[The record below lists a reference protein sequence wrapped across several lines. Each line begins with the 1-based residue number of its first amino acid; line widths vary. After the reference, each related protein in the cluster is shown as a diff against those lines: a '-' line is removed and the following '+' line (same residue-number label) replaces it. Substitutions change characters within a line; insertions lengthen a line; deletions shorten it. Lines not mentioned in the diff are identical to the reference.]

1 MKLIFYVPYY
11 RPGGVER
18 VIISLVTEFGR
29 YIDQVVLVASP
40 SILSHLQRQ
49 IPDDDKVIYQPF
61 TLVNY
66 SYKNKLLGIVN
77 KLHVLAKKVKLN
89 LFSSFKQNY
98 YQNLVFEQII
108 DKYNITHCLY
118 AIANKTVPPVI
129 KVPLFTISH
138 DLFWHFSPLTY
149 DQKYINK
156 YDESLLKWLNKA
168 DGIITVSEKT
178 KNDIVKLFPQFQ
190 NKIKTIANAGF
201 IPSNKKN
208 NIIINKHS
216 NEIIFLFPSSF
227 GIYKDHLTL
236 IEAGV
241 ILAKEKKHNFKIVFI
256 GKETDQILSS
266 NINLSQQNSTK
277 EYQNYIKELE
287 IIYQDNQEIID
298 QHFLGVGYCSDE
310 ELEGWYQKSSCVIF
324 PSLYEGFGLAISEAI
339 VRGIPV
345 IASDLKV
352 FKEQVDL
359 YHCSERVSFFG
370 TQNAVELAQRI
381 KNFIEKPIHILREN
395 EIINYQNRWNWQKV
409 AQKYVELMDSII

>member
-1 MKLIFYVPYY
+1 MKLLFYVPYY

-18 VIISLVTEFGR
+18 VIISLVMEFATN
-29 YIDQVVLVASP
+29 IEQVVLVASP
-40 SILSHLQRQ
+40 SILNRLQGQ
-49 IPDDDKVIYQPF
+49 IPSNCKVIYQPL

-77 KLHVLAKKVKLN
+77 KLNALAKRVKFDFLN
-89 LFSSFKQNY
+89 SCKQNY

-108 DKYNITHCLY
+108 NKYNITHCLY
-118 AIANKTVPPVI
+118 AIANKTVPPAI

-149 DQKYINK
+149 DQEYINK

-190 NKIKTIANAGF
+190 EKIKIIANAGF
-201 IPSNKKN
+201 IPSNKKS

-216 NEIIFLFPSSF
+216 DEIIFLFPSSF

-236 IEAGV
+236 VKAGV

-287 IIYQDNQEIID
+287 IIYQNNKEIID
-298 QHFLGVGYCSDE
+298 QHFLGLGYCSDE

-324 PSLYEGFGLAISEAI
+324 PSRYEGFGLAISEAI

-345 IASDLKV
+345 IASDLNV

-359 YHCSERVSFFG
+359 YQCSERVSFFG

-381 KNFIEKPIHILREN
+381 KNFIEKPIDILE
-395 EIINYQNRWNWQKV
+395 EDKIINYQNRWNWEKV